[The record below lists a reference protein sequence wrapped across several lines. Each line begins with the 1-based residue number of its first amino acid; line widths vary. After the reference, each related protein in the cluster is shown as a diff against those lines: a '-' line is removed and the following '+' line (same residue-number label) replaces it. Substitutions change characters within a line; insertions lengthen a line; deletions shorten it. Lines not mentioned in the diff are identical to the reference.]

1 MRYKPPVRWMSTEI
15 LNPIRIR
22 IRIGRNGIGLDA
34 ENSYALWEDNE
45 NGTGTMSLSILDFNG
60 DGITGLGMDDIAV
73 QDATATNG
81 DWIRLADAFGTS
93 GWDNITLEDQGSG
106 NYEILWDSSGVYGD
120 YDELWNVRVC
130 GLVITENLDMVIT
143 GS

>member
-1 MRYKPPVRWMSTEI
+1 
-15 LNPIRIR
+15 
-22 IRIGRNGIGLDA
+22 
-34 ENSYALWEDNE
+34 
-45 NGTGTMSLSILDFNG
+45 MSLLILDFNG
-60 DGITGLGMDDIAV
+60 NGITELGMNDIAV

-106 NYEILWDSSGVYGD
+106 NYEVLWDSSGVYGD

-130 GLVITENLDMVIT
+130 GVVITENLDMAIT